1 MNSNDGSPLQH
12 LHRAALDQLV
22 HEAKPL
28 AAVRPR
34 RPVPPP
40 FVEPKAWQSLDDTAF
55 SEAVCGPLIKQLR
68 DNQLLTGAGPG
79 PEPLYRAVAV
89 FRRAQEHLAR
99 IYFDLEKFVNEVKD
113 QGFDPVT
120 GELWKLLQL
129 AHPHFWK
136 LCSNCRGLIEWCD
149 LCRGAGFIVT
159 RERPRRRRET

>member
-1 MNSNDGSPLQH
+1 MNTNSRSSPQH
-12 LHRAALDQLV
+12 AHRAALDQLV
-22 HEAKPL
+22 DEDKPR
-28 AAVRPR
+28 AAAPRR

-40 FVEPKAWQSLDDTAF
+40 FVEPKVWQTLDDTAF
-55 SEAVCGPLIKQLR
+55 IEAVCGPLLKQLR
-68 DNQLLTGAGPG
+68 DNQLLIGSGPG

-89 FRRAQEHLAR
+89 FRRAQAHLAR
-99 IYFDLEKFVNEVKD
+99 IHFDLEDFVHEVKD

-120 GELWKLLQL
+120 GELWRLLQL

-149 LCRGAGFIVT
+149 LCRGAGFVVT